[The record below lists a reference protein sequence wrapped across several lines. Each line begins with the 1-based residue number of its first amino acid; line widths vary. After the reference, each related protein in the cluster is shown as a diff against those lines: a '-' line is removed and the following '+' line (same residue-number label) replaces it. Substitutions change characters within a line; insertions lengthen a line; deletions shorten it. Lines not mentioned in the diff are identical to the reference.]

1 VPTLGSD
8 SGRFSKADSADR
20 FLIPVSSGGWVGGWV
35 CGWVGVWVGGW
46 VVWVVWVVWG
56 GVGWCGVVWGWC
68 GVVWG
73 GVFTPGGIGK
83 GNCKGK
89 CVGKVSQ
96 KWGPTRT
103 KSRRITAAA
112 KAYNTPFHEL
122 PIWGIIRLGFVRYT
136 PALGD
141 EMCIFL
147 AG

>member
-1 VPTLGSD
+1 MPTLGSD
-8 SGRFSKADSADR
+8 SGRVSKADSADR

-56 GVGWCGVVWGWC
+56 GVGWC
-68 GVVWG
+68 
-73 GVFTPGGIGK
+73 FHARGIGK

-112 KAYNTPFHEL
+112 KAYNTLFHEL

-141 EMCIFL
+141 VL
-147 AG
+147 ATARTRPKR

>member
-1 VPTLGSD
+1 M
-8 SGRFSKADSADR
+8 
-20 FLIPVSSGGWVGGWV
+20 WVGGCV
-35 CGWVGVWVGGW
+35 GWWVGG
-46 VVWVVWVVWG
+46 VGGVG
-56 GVGWCGVVWGWC
+56 GVGWCGVVWG
-68 GVVWG
+68 GVGLVWG
-73 GVFTPGGIGK
+73 GVGWCFHARGIGK

-112 KAYNTPFHEL
+112 KAYNTLFHEL